1 MVLVLVL
8 EDTASSASTAIAEYE
23 YEYEYEKAQENMDL
37 GSERL
42 EDRNFKTSDSGSRF
56 SVVSMGTDAEIAI
69 HSCLE
74 SLQWLKPNGNGIA
87 GAD

>member
-8 EDTASSASTAIAEYE
+8 EDTASGASTAIAEYE
-23 YEYEYEKAQENMDL
+23 YEYEKAQENMEL

-74 SLQWLKPNGNGIA
+74 SLHWLKPNGNGIA